1 MNTPELIV
9 QTIQIENF
17 VDKVKQ
23 FPTWPIIGRPN
34 DPAGKV
40 AQIFRDCYYSDNYIN
55 EILSSLYRIDL
66 SMATNLPS
74 GRNEVEIKL
83 TALDHML
90 PTRNKMILQFS
101 IYKYDLNSPIYF
113 DGQQIELLLKL
124 TALQRP
130 RNTRHYR
137 DRDIYAISPYKA
149 GLAPTPTLSIGDSMT
164 YNTFT
169 GFITAIQSLVKNNIH
184 LFFIDCRSVLATHI
198 QPEM

>member
-23 FPTWPIIGRPN
+23 SPTWPIIGRPN

-66 SMATNLPS
+66 SMATNWPS
-74 GRNEVEIKL
+74 GRSEVEIKL
-83 TALDHML
+83 TALNHML

-137 DRDIYAISPYKA
+137 ARDIYAISPYIA
-149 GLAPTPTLSIGDSMT
+149 APTPTLSIGDSMT